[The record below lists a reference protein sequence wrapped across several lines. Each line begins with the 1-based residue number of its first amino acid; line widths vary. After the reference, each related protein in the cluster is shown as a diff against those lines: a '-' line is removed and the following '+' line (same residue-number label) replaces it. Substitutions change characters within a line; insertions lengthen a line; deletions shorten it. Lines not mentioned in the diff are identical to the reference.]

1 MALVA
6 LYMKTNNRYDHN
18 DYIYYSAL
26 CFVAYGCSTIS
37 YCSDFLAVFLSL
49 ELISVSSFVLLV
61 ADRRIGSV
69 RSVIRYVSFSAVG
82 TVVVL
87 YGMAAVY
94 TISGVTDFLKLK
106 PLISSSVIPP
116 SILVVMILGILV
128 KFVSVPAVSVYQSI
142 YSKLPYNG
150 VYVFM
155 VLIKSSYTILI
166 FNLVVKLF

>member
-1 MALVA
+1 
-6 LYMKTNNRYDHN
+6 MKTGNRCDHN
-18 DYIYYSAL
+18 DRIYYSAL
-26 CFVAYGCSTIS
+26 CFVAYGCSTVS
-37 YCSDFLAVFLSL
+37 YCNDFLAVFLSL

-82 TVVVL
+82 TIIIL

-94 TISGVTDFLKLK
+94 TISGVVDFLKLK
-106 PLISSSVIPP
+106 PLISSSVISPAV
-116 SILVVMILGILV
+116 LVVVVLGILI
-128 KFVSVPAVSVYQSI
+128 KFVSIPAVSVYQSI

-155 VLIKSSYTILI
+155 VLIKSSYTILV
-166 FNLVVKLF
+166 FNFVVKLF